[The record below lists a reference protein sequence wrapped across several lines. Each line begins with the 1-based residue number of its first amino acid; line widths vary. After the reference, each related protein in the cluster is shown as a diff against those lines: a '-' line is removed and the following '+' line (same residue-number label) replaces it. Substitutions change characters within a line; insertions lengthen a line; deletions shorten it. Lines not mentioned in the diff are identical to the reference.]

1 MPRVTVTKADVSTK
15 GKPRVYFD
23 NKHNWQDSVY
33 IGNEC
38 GPAPA
43 VGMVIDADTSSKR
56 FPDAKSDI
64 WFLNRWTQVALAANG
79 AAQQQATPQPI
90 IAPQM
95 AAPTQKP
102 HAGWDIPSG
111 DLSRFASNIVGQAIT
126 AGLIKKPGDV
136 AGWTAAAYR
145 AAECLRSGK
154 VQDFDDELPDLSGMT
169 DKQAEQI
176 SQDEQGGFDEDEGAS
191 F

>member
-1 MPRVTVTKADVSTK
+1 MPRVTVTKIDVSTK

-23 NKHNWQDSVY
+23 NKHNWQDAVY
-33 IGNEC
+33 IGQDC
-38 GPAPA
+38 GPPPP
-43 VGMVIDADTSSKR
+43 VGWIIDADTSSKR
-56 FPDAKSDI
+56 FQNAKSDT
-64 WFLNRWTQVALAANG
+64 WFLNRWT
-79 AAQQQATPQPI
+79 AAQQQV
-90 IAPQM
+90 APAKQEL
-95 AAPTQKP
+95 APAQQQL
-102 HAGWDIPSG
+102 GWDIPTG

-154 VQDFDDELPDLSGMT
+154 VQDFDDELPDWGHGAP
-169 DKQAEQI
+169 DPAEQ
-176 SQDEQGGFDEDEGAS
+176 QQEDAGRDGGFEQDDNGSEPP